1 MQPAPS
7 YYTCFA
13 SIRNVMSRNLHGIE
27 PKDGDFERPTDD
39 KAASRQSLGTSK
51 PASVT
56 SDICKYLWVEQR
68 DPELF

>member
-1 MQPAPS
+1 
-7 YYTCFA
+7 
-13 SIRNVMSRNLHGIE
+13 MSRSLHGIE
-27 PKDGDFERPTDD
+27 PKDGDFERLTDD